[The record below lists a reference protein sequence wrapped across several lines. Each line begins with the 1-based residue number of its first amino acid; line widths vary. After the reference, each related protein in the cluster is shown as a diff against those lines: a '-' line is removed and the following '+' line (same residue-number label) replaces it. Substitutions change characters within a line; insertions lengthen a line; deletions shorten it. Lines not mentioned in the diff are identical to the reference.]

1 MDYIFIYVS
10 SELKCPAAFI
20 GEAHGEIIFPSVV
33 NIFLSISARPGN
45 TLILAALKVARPSIL
60 VRTPSIFKSLI
71 LKQIDLYCKHMIT
84 HVLLHID

>member
-45 TLILAALKVARPSIL
+45 TLIFAALKVARSSIF
-60 VRTPSIFKSLI
+60 VRTPSIFESLR
-71 LKQIDLYCKHMIT
+71 LKQMDLYRKHIIT
-84 HVLLHID
+84 NVLHID